1 MNFIPILNKNRTYI
15 HRKILIN
22 NDLS

>member
-15 HRKILIN
+15 HHKILIN